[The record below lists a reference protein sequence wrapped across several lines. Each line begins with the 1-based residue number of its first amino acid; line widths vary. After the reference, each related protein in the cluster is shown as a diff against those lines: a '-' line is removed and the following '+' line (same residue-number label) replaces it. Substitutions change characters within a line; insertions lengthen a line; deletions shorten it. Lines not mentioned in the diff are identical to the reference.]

1 MGLLKDKPNL
11 DHFRLRIE
19 GDNSDSRG
27 ICWQFLKGSTRFTD
41 KAGFKKKGCDGMF
54 GEFRAAFMPTNNG
67 FIVRDP
73 EILINREDFR
83 GKKKF
88 IGLIQH
94 HEVVEM
100 LEVGLRMKD
109 GKGFVEDEDG
119 YVENSG
125 CHGVALNK
133 EFDYAFEQGIA
144 EEYLKFLEG
153 KAVEIEDIRMRKIFI
168 RENNHAFKKAKR
180 RFLQKKRG

>member
-1 MGLLKDKPNL
+1 L

-19 GDNSDSRG
+19 GGNSDSRG

-41 KAGFKKKGCDGMF
+41 GAGFRKKGCEGMF
-54 GEFRAAFMPTNNG
+54 GEFRVAYMSTNNG

-73 EILINREDFR
+73 EILINKDDFE

-88 IGLIQH
+88 IRLIQR

-100 LEVGLRMKD
+100 LEIGLRMKD
-109 GKGFVEDEDG
+109 SKGFVEDEEG
-119 YVENSG
+119 YVENFG
-125 CHGVALNK
+125 CHGVALNE
-133 EFDYAFEQGIA
+133 EFDYAFKLGIA
-144 EEYLKFLEG
+144 DEYLKFLEE
-153 KAVEIEDIRMRKIFI
+153 KAFEIEDIRMRKIFI